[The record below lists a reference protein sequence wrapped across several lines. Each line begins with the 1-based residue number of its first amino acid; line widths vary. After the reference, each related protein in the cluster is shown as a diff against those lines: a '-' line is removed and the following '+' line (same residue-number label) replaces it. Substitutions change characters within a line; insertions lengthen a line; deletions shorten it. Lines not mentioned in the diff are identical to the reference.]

1 MTDTFRGQVHV
12 DTDCGVDD
20 ALALAVTARLG
31 NLCSVTTTW
40 GNCTALQAAAN
51 ADYIIRQTGQ
61 PMVPIVPN
69 SGVPPSSWEP
79 SEVHGLDG
87 LGDAVGL
94 PPMPASATDYS
105 AAQSIVEFARAAGKA
120 GRLLAIAPLTNVAAA
135 YRLDPEAIL
144 SLDQVVI
151 MAGQGLAERSAWLD
165 GSGDTNTGHDP
176 AATAEIAASALP
188 VTWVGIDVTRQVLL
202 NPGSFGTSRLG
213 LNLFSISEGYGR
225 ARASSYGYDKVGP
238 GWRVPA
244 HDTVAATVLLAPHS
258 AAFAFAHP
266 IVDTVAGS
274 DVLRGQPASSD
285 RESTHRFVIATPKLP
300 TADDLVQ
307 KALDE

>member
-1 MTDTFRGQVHV
+1 VTDTFRGQVHV

-51 ADYIIRQTGQ
+51 ADYVIRQAGE
-61 PMVPIVPN
+61 PLVPIVPN
-69 SGVPPSSWEP
+69 NGAPPSSWEP

-94 PPMPASATDYS
+94 APMPGSTTDYS
-105 AAQSIVEFARAAGKA
+105 AAQSIVEFARAAGET

-135 YRLDPEAIL
+135 YRLDPEAML
-144 SLDQVVI
+144 SLDQVVV
-151 MAGQGLAERSAWLD
+151 MGGQGLAERSAWLD
-165 GSGDTNTGHDP
+165 GSGDTNTRHDP

-188 VTWVGIDVTRQVLL
+188 VTWVGIDVTRHVLL
-202 NPGSFGTSRLG
+202 NRRSFGTSRLG
-213 LNLFSISEGYGR
+213 LRLLSISERYGR
-225 ARASSYGYDKVGP
+225 ARANSYGYAKVGP

-244 HDTVAATVLLAPHS
+244 HDTVAATVLLAPQS
-258 AAFAFAHP
+258 AACASAQP
-266 IVDTVAGS
+266 IVDSAAGS
-274 DVLRGQPASSD
+274 DVLRGRPTSSD
-285 RESTHRFVIATPKLP
+285 KESTHRFVIAAPKFP
-300 TADDLVQ
+300 TVADLMQ